1 MWKFK
6 KEKIAGGIMGI
17 LDEIGK
23 KKGTNINAYEVLDDI
38 RKWSN
43 AVEAQM
49 LMIKSCTITLK
60 AYVDEM
66 EGK

>member
-1 MWKFK
+1 
-6 KEKIAGGIMGI
+6 MGI